1 MFYRAVQKKCC
12 PETKTLYYVELEC
25 YAAFYFSVLG
35 GVCLRNLLNHS
46 IMKFAL
52 KKKSNY
58 GKNPYQMVSQTKH
71 PKTTVWFLGLR
82 KRMAPSKPVN
92 KCLLF
97 LEHTVPY
104 LPYRDIPLLLRNV
117 SVGAYGVP
125 FLAFLYWSQFRLIFL
140 SVCALFP

>member
-1 MFYRAVQKKCC
+1 MLTGNKDPLLCRVGMLCRVLLLSFGRGVFKKFTQSSDNEICI
-12 PETKTLYYVELEC
+12 E
-25 YAAFYFSVLG
+25 
-35 GVCLRNLLNHS
+35 
-46 IMKFAL
+46 
-52 KKKSNY
+52 KKSNY

-71 PKTTVWFLGLR
+71 PQTTVWFWGLR
-82 KRMAPSKPVN
+82 ERMAPSKPVN

-104 LPYRDIPLLLRNV
+104 LLYRDIPLLLRNV